1 MNGKWGWVVTLYLN
15 QYCESKTSMHMDEK
29 RMYTTPEVNVVNLKT
44 EGMICASG
52 NNWDTDDLPG
62 FEFEDE

>member
-1 MNGKWGWVVTLYLN
+1 
-15 QYCESKTSMHMDEK
+15 MHMDEK
-29 RMYTTPEVNVVNLKT
+29 RMYTTPEVDVVNLKT

>member
-1 MNGKWGWVVTLYLN
+1 MNGKWGGLVTLYLH
-15 QYCESKTSMHMDEK
+15 QYCESKTSMHMDGK
-29 RMYTTPEVNVVNLKT
+29 RMYTTPEVKVVNLKT

-52 NNWDTDDLPG
+52 NDWDTGTLPG

>member
-1 MNGKWGWVVTLYLN
+1 
-15 QYCESKTSMHMDEK
+15 MHMDEK
-29 RMYTTPEVNVVNLKT
+29 RMYTAPEVDIVNLKT

-52 NNWDTDDLPG
+52 KNWDTDDLPG